1 MKERSI
7 QKLRLSC
14 QREGD
19 RLRWRD
25 SKALFVRREKIR
37 ESVID
42 YIFMT
47 SNARPYGMSNKRNDF
62 VNAKTTVGT
71 IINRPNESL
80 SHAVA

>member
-47 SNARPYGMSNKRNDF
+47 SNARPYEMSHKRNDF